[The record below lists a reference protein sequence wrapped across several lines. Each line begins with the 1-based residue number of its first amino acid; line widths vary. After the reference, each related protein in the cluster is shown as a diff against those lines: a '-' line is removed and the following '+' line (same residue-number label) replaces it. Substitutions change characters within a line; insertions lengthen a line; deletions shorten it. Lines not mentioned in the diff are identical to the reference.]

1 MFVVVKLHVEMN
13 KTEIID
19 IVENMNDVS
28 YMVAYEALLEDVL
41 TYPVDSNS
49 IKSVSK
55 DRVEVYK
62 RIVFGNYLA
71 YVYQIHDTGL
81 KAMDDDDKTEE

>member
-1 MFVVVKLHVEMN
+1 MYIVTKLYVEMN

-19 IVENMNDVS
+19 VVENLNDVS

-41 TYPVDSNS
+41 KYPVMSNS

-55 DRVEVYK
+55 DRIEVYM
-62 RIVFGNYLA
+62 RTYFGNYLRF
-71 YVYQIHDTGL
+71 VYQIHDTGL
-81 KAMDDDDKTEE
+81 KAMEDDDKTEE